1 VAACSYEARKFGIHS
16 AMPMKTAMKLCPHAI
31 VLGGDRGGYSKY
43 SRMVTEIIA
52 SKVPLFEKA
61 SIDEFYVDLT
71 GMDKFFGVS
80 KYVSELKQTIVAETG
95 LPISY
100 GLSTNKLVSKVATN
114 EAKPNGQLEVPPGKE
129 RDFLAPLAID
139 KIPMIGDTMSA
150 TLKQMGIHIVRDL
163 AAVPLEELE
172 ARFGKTGLS
181 LWRRANGISDSP
193 VEPYHEQKSI
203 SAENTFYEDTIDT
216 NFLQA
221 ELVRLT
227 ERVGYELREEKKM
240 AGCVAIKVRHSNF
253 DTFTRQV
260 TIPYTAADHIII
272 EKVKEL
278 FRQFYDGH
286 SKIRLIGVKLSQLI
300 PGNFQMS
307 LFDNIEQ
314 TTRLYEAID
323 EVKNRFGKKIIR
335 RAGGLGGK

>member
-1 VAACSYEARKFGIHS
+1 MNRNPF
-16 AMPMKTAMKLCPHAI
+16 
-31 VLGGDRGGYSKY
+31 
-43 SRMVTEIIA
+43 
-52 SKVPLFEKA
+52 
-61 SIDEFYVDLT
+61 
-71 GMDKFFGVS
+71 
-80 KYVSELKQTIVAETG
+80 Q
-95 LPISY
+95 
-100 GLSTNKLVSKVATN
+100 
-114 EAKPNGQLEVPPGKE
+114 Q
-129 RDFLAPLAID
+129 
-139 KIPMIGDTMSA
+139 KI
-150 TLKQMGIHIVRDL
+150 
-163 AAVPLEELE
+163 
-172 ARFGKTGLS
+172 
-181 LWRRANGISDSP
+181 
-193 VEPYHEQKSI
+193 
-203 SAENTFYEDTIDT
+203 DTIDT